1 MASLDRFIMEP
12 TRGKFEMDKFDGKGD
27 FGMWKYKLLGQ
38 LEIQG
43 LASVLEPGATLYME
57 SEKLEEGVDPVLDP
71 TKVAK
76 DTRVKNLIGTCLSD
90 MILRK
95 VMNEPTALGMW
106 KALERDYQTK
116 TLPNRIYLKQ
126 QFASFKME
134 ESKSIEENMDG
145 FLKLIGDLAS
155 LNINVSD
162 EDQAIQLL
170 TSLPPQYEA
179 LVHTLKYGTGKDT
192 LTVLEVTSS
201 AYAKEIELRQKGV
214 LNKGKS
220 SSEGLFVESRGR
232 SSKKSDR
239 GNGRFNQGRSKSRDH
254 RSKSKLRSNKDGKTE
269 CFICGKDGHWK
280 RECPQRNNRPQG
292 PSDSANTASAPK

>member
-1 MASLDRFIMEP
+1 M
-12 TRGKFEMDKFDGKGD
+12 
-27 FGMWKYKLLGQ
+27 
-38 LEIQG
+38 
-43 LASVLEPGATLYME
+43 
-57 SEKLEEGVDPVLDP
+57 LDP
-71 TKVAK
+71 LKVAK

-106 KALERDYQTK
+106 KALKRDYQTK

-134 ESKSIEENMDG
+134 ESKSIEENMDY
-145 FLKLIGDLAS
+145 FLKLIADLSS

-170 TSLPPQYEA
+170 TSLPSQYEA

-192 LTVLEVTSS
+192 LTVMEVTSS
-201 AYAKEIELRQKGV
+201 AYTKEIELKQKGV

-220 SSEGLFVESRGR
+220 GSEGLYVESRRR
-232 SSKKSDR
+232 SSKRSDKNDKSYR
-239 GNGRFNQGRSKSRDH
+239 GRSKSKDH
-254 RSKSKLRSNKDGKTE
+254 RSKSKPRANKDGKTA

-280 RECPQRNNRPQG
+280 RECPHRNNRQQ
-292 PSDSANTASAPK
+292 SQTDSANAVTTSKKQKPLVLTVSTQDTK